1 MGRPLIRSETRTR
14 ARTTITD
21 MVCPEDPAYK
31 VAKLADKLPQVLSFF
46 IKKSFCEVFFSD
58 AILLVVPY
66 VNFFQK
72 GILKSL
78 RAPLQKLVH
87 FPSRFATQIDRM
99 HDAGPP
105 APGRRLVAMG
115 LELSGAGLL
124 RGAFGSW
131 SSVGPARRVTGST
144 FLGAR
149 PERPRGSR
157 RSRRLGAGR
166 GAAGWTST
174 LAAAE
179 RLGAW
184 GGPSLS
190 ALRAGEADG
199 AACPARQPP
208 GSGPGDPVLPSQG

>member
-1 MGRPLIRSETRTR
+1 MLSTAYSRDATTRSDTLALCNAQTFTAAHLMGRPLIRSETRTR

-105 APGRRLVAMG
+105 APGRRRVAMV

-124 RGAFGSW
+124 RGAFGS
-131 SSVGPARRVTGST
+131 GS
-144 FLGAR
+144 
-149 PERPRGSR
+149 P
-157 RSRRLGAGR
+157 
-166 GAAGWTST
+166 AAG
-174 LAAAE
+174 
-179 RLGAW
+179 
-184 GGPSLS
+184 
-190 ALRAGEADG
+190 AGEAGDG
-199 AACPARQPP
+199 FDLPRRSARTAEGITTKSPAR
-208 GSGPGDPVLPSQG
+208 SG